1 MSATSGSAPDAP
13 RPAGEP
19 APAPVPAVSADGARS
34 SDRAGSTVAST
45 AGPGRR
51 RLVAGLVALAAIVLV
66 LDQVTKAWALA
77 SLDEGVRHPVLG
89 DLLGIQLLF
98 NPGAALGLATGTTW
112 LLTIV
117 AIVVVVV
124 IVRVS
129 RRLGS
134 RGWAV
139 ALGLLLGGA
148 LGNLTDR
155 MIREPGVARGHVI
168 DFIAYGDLFVGN
180 VADIAIVVAAGLLMI
195 LSLRGVRLDGTREG
209 AVDAGGTDVAD
220 PAAPAPG
227 PGASAAADDVA
238 GADAPVRGTERRDG

>member
-1 MSATSGSAPDAP
+1 MSATPGSAPDAP

-19 APAPVPAVSADGARS
+19 APAPAVPAEPTAAAGAPA
-34 SDRAGSTVAST
+34 AGG
-45 AGPGRR
+45 GPGRR
-51 RLVAGLVALAAIVLV
+51 RLVAVLVALAVVTLA
-66 LDQVTKAWALA
+66 LDQATKAWALA
-77 SLDEGVRHPVLG
+77 TLDEGVRHPVLG
-89 DLLGIQLLF
+89 DLLGVQLLF

-117 AIVVVVV
+117 AVVVVVV

-134 RGWAV
+134 RGWTI

-155 MIREPGVARGHVI
+155 MIREPGVARGHVV

-180 VADIAIVVAAGLLMI
+180 VADIAIVAAAGLLMI

-209 AVDAGGTDVAD
+209 VVDAEAGADVAD
-220 PAAPAPG
+220 PAAPAP
-227 PGASAAADDVA
+227 AAEV
-238 GADAPVRGTERRDG
+238 PVSEAERRDG

>member
-1 MSATSGSAPDAP
+1 MSATPGPVPDAP

-19 APAPVPAVSADGARS
+19 TPPSAPA
-34 SDRAGSTVAST
+34 VAS
-45 AGPGRR
+45 PPRRR
-51 RLVAGLVALAAIVLV
+51 RLVAGLVALAATTLV

-155 MIREPGVARGHVI
+155 MIREPGIARGHVI
-168 DFIAYGDLFVGN
+168 DFIAYADWFVGN
-180 VADIAIVVAAGLLMI
+180 VADIAIVAAAGLLMI

-209 AVDAGGTDVAD
+209 AVDATGTDVAD
-220 PAAPAPG
+220 PAAPATEPAT
-227 PGASAAADDVA
+227 PATHAE
-238 GADAPVRGTERRDG
+238 ADAPVRRTERLDG

>member
-1 MSATSGSAPDAP
+1 MSATPGSAPDAP

-19 APAPVPAVSADGARS
+19 APAPAVPAEPTDPVAAPVAPVTG
-34 SDRAGSTVAST
+34 DR
-45 AGPGRR
+45 PGRR
-51 RLVAGLVALAAIVLV
+51 RLVAALVALAVITLV
-66 LDQVTKAWALA
+66 LDQATKAWALA
-77 SLDEGVRHPVLG
+77 TLDEGVRHPVLG
-89 DLLGIQLLF
+89 DLLGVQLLF

-112 LLTIV
+112 LLTLV

-134 RGWAV
+134 RGWTV

-180 VADIAIVVAAGLLMI
+180 VADIAIVAAAGLLMI

-209 AVDAGGTDVAD
+209 VVDAEDGTDVAD
-220 PAAPAPG
+220 PAAPAT
-227 PGASAAADDVA
+227 AAEV
-238 GADAPVRGTERRDG
+238 PVSEAERRDG

>member
-1 MSATSGSAPDAP
+1 MSATPGSVPDAP

-19 APAPVPAVSADGARS
+19 TPPSPPAAVVPPA
-34 SDRAGSTVAST
+34 
-45 AGPGRR
+45 GRR
-51 RLVAGLVALAAIVLV
+51 RLVTGLVALAAITLV

-77 SLDEGVRHPVLG
+77 ALDEGVRHPVLG

-168 DFIAYGDLFVGN
+168 DFIAYADWFVGN
-180 VADIAIVVAAGLLMI
+180 VADIAIVAAAGLLMI

-209 AVDAGGTDVAD
+209 ATDATGSGATGADVAD
-220 PAAPAPG
+220 PAAPAT
-227 PGASAAADDVA
+227 ASATPATD
-238 GADAPVRGTERRDG
+238 ADADVPAGETERRDG

>member
-1 MSATSGSAPDAP
+1 MSDTPGPVPDAP
-13 RPAGEP
+13 RPAEEP
-19 APAPVPAVSADGARS
+19 TATVPTDAAAAAGTSAN
-34 SDRAGSTVAST
+34 
-45 AGPGRR
+45 PRR
-51 RLVAGLVALAAIVLV
+51 RLVTFLVVLAAVTLV
-66 LDQVTKAWALA
+66 LDQATKAWALA
-77 SLDEGVRHPVLG
+77 TLDEGVRHPVLG

-112 LLTIV
+112 LLTLV
-117 AIVVVVV
+117 AVAVVVV

-134 RGWAV
+134 RGWAL

-155 MIREPGVARGHVI
+155 LIRDPGFARGHVI
-168 DFIAYGDLFVGN
+168 DFIAYADWFVGN

-209 AVDAGGTDVAD
+209 ADD
-220 PAAPAPG
+220 PAEEAEADG
-227 PGASAAADDVA
+227 AAD
-238 GADAPVRGTERRDG
+238 GARRDG

>member
-19 APAPVPAVSADGARS
+19 TPAPVPADP
-34 SDRAGSTVAST
+34 RAGTD
-45 AGPGRR
+45 AGDAPPAGRGRR
-51 RLVAGLVALAAIVLV
+51 RLVAGLVALAAVVLV

-155 MIREPGVARGHVI
+155 MVREPGVARGHVI
-168 DFIAYGDLFVGN
+168 DFIAYADWFVGN
-180 VADIAIVVAAGLLMI
+180 VADIAIVAAAGLLMI

-209 AVDAGGTDVAD
+209 AADADGTDVAD
-220 PAAPAPG
+220 PAAPATG
-227 PGASAAADDVA
+227 PGTPADA
-238 GADAPVRGTERRDG
+238 ADAPVRGSERRDG